1 MAQISWPV
9 RRLRDRNVF
18 LTETHRLATVGNFYD
33 LPRDENSVEL
43 RGQTAAITRVLP
55 VI

>member
-1 MAQISWPV
+1 MAQISGPV

-33 LPRDENSVEL
+33 LPRDETLSSCAGKRRPSLECY
-43 RGQTAAITRVLP
+43 P
-55 VI
+55 